1 MARRAAVEERE
12 RERDGRESLGSLGRE
27 SLGRM
32 GDLGREEDVIRVFEE
47 EIIMFA
53 IWGFFK
59 LQTTKGF
66 QVSKCLSLEKCL
78 ASESGGG
85 EWVIVGRFR

>member
-1 MARRAAVEERE
+1 MARRAAEEERE

-27 SLGRM
+27 SLGRV

-53 IWGFFK
+53 IFIFLFLGDSY
-59 LQTTKGF
+59 KGKVCVF
-66 QVSKCLSLEKCL
+66 QVFLSLEKCF
-78 ASESGGG
+78 ASE
-85 EWVIVGRFR
+85 